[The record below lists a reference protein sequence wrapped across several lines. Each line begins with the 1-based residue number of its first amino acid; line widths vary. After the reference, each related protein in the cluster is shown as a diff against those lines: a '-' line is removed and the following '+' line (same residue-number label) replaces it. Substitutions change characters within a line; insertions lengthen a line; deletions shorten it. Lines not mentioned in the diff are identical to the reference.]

1 MKVHSTDKEIY
12 VEWTK
17 WDTVKDWGGKILF
30 FLVVALVVLIPVA
43 FITCVWAM
51 PSVSLDAKMIC
62 TALMIFG
69 FNIGGK
75 SKHE

>member
-1 MKVHSTDKEIY
+1 MKVHSTEKEIW

-17 WDTVKDWGGKILF
+17 WDTVKEWCGRILV
-30 FLVVALVVLIPVA
+30 FLGVALVVLIPVA

-51 PSVSLDAKMIC
+51 SSISLDTKIIC
-62 TALMIFG
+62 TALMLFG
-69 FNIGGK
+69 FNIGSN